1 MKKNKEPTAE
11 KNIGESCLQG
21 EELRKA
27 IGTIDLDLG
36 FMAHGVDYLI
46 DNGAPKD
53 FIEKYTTI
61 YNKAII
67 RKAAER
73 LHIEESLLA
82 DPASMT
88 ETQKFIMWGIT
99 RVYESEQVHR
109 YLHSDFIKTQ
119 VIINKKALSI
129 LQRQKYGEPKK
140 VEQTENEK
148 KLTDGSPEIES
159 TLDRKTES
167 CPQFNFDDIPTD
179 ERDELQEALRILNL
193 SFYASHPE
201 FKPKET
207 GFIGEPEFALVQ
219 AAAEAYLAF
228 HQASG
233 KPYSESIWD
242 YFEPEER
249 RQITEISQSDFF
261 YEPTSKAW
269 RWQPNISRS
278 GAAGFDLNVGKKTEA
293 GKVIIEATISDL
305 QGNPVNIDYM
315 LMGVQRAIGNL
326 IDRNGG
332 IRPIVVTPAQIYRA
346 YAGLPVD
353 SFVSPAQEADMEAA
367 MDKLMFYPSSLN
379 FKTQL
384 ERHKH
389 IKQQDDYDYQEEGSG
404 KIKRNLVPAQK
415 LENAVYRG
423 ISLPIAYEIYDYPSF
438 YQYSHIIGQMA
449 KVPNR
454 LLAGAAKPAI
464 KADKTPGL
472 QGSARN
478 IAVKENII
486 GRILRMSERGEH
498 KKAFTNVI
506 KVEDVAADCGIE
518 LTEKTRRTLL
528 KNIGLYL
535 EELRQEGQLKK
546 AMETKEGRKII
557 GFKITL

>member
-1 MKKNKEPTAE
+1 MAE
-11 KNIGESCLQG
+11 NQGGKSFLQG

-27 IGTIDLDLG
+27 IGTIEIDLG
-36 FMAHGVDYLI
+36 LMAHGVDHLI
-46 DNGAPKD
+46 DNGAPEALID
-53 FIEKYTTI
+53 KY
-61 YNKAII
+61 YRSYDKALA
-67 RKAAER
+67 RKAAEL
-73 LHIEESLLA
+73 LHLEESILA
-82 DPASMT
+82 DPATRT
-88 ETQKFIMWGIT
+88 EEQKRLMLEIAGAHQ
-99 RVYESEQVHR
+99 SEQIHR
-109 YLHSDFIKTQ
+109 YLESDFVKTQ
-119 VIINKKALSI
+119 LVIDNRALLI
-129 LQRQKYGEPKK
+129 LQRQKYGELD
-140 VEQTENEK
+140 K
-148 KLTDGSPEIES
+148 KLTEAEKLSIMES
-159 TLDRKTES
+159 VPGLQEAVEKMTEHIPRPLPKLS
-167 CPQFNFDDIPTD
+167 FDDLPVD
-179 ERDELQEALRILNL
+179 EGTELQEALRILNL

-201 FKPKET
+201 FKPKEA
-207 GFIGEPEFALVQ
+207 GFIGEPELALVQ
-219 AAAEAYLAF
+219 AATEAYLTF

-242 YFEPEER
+242 YFKPEER

-261 YEPTSKAW
+261 NEPTSKAW
-269 RWQPNISRS
+269 RMQNAIALS

-293 GKVIIEATISDL
+293 GKVIIEASISDL
-305 QGNPVNIDYM
+305 QGNPVNIDDM
-315 LMGVQRAIGNL
+315 LKGVQRAIGNL

-332 IRPIVVTPAQIYRA
+332 LRPIVVTPAQIYRA

-449 KVPNR
+449 RIPNR

-478 IAVKENII
+478 VAVKENVL
-486 GRILRMSERGEH
+486 GRILRMSERDEH

-518 LTEKTRRTLL
+518 LTDKTRRTLL
-528 KNIGLYL
+528 KNISLYL
-535 EELRQEGQLKK
+535 EELRQEGRIKK
-546 AMETKEGRKII
+546 AIEKKEARKII
-557 GFKITL
+557 GFTISI

>member
-1 MKKNKEPTAE
+1 MAE
-11 KNIGESCLQG
+11 NQGRKSFLQG
-21 EELRKA
+21 EELQKA
-27 IGTIDLDLG
+27 IGTIEVDLG
-36 FMAHGVDYLI
+36 LMAHGVDYLI
-46 DNGAPKD
+46 DIGAPEEL
-53 FIEKYTTI
+53 IEKYNRS
-61 YNKAII
+61 YDKALA
-67 RKAAER
+67 RKAAEI
-73 LHIEESLLA
+73 LHLEESDIA
-82 DPASMT
+82 DPATRTNEQKRLMLEIARAHQREQSRIYIQSDFVKTQLVIDNKALDILQGKKHGKPEKPELTEQEKLTILESAPGLQEALDKMT
-88 ETQKFIMWGIT
+88 EHIPRPLPK
-99 RVYESEQVHR
+99 
-109 YLHSDFIKTQ
+109 
-119 VIINKKALSI
+119 LS
-129 LQRQKYGEPKK
+129 
-140 VEQTENEK
+140 
-148 KLTDGSPEIES
+148 
-159 TLDRKTES
+159 
-167 CPQFNFDDIPTD
+167 FDDLPGD
-179 ERDELQEALRILNL
+179 EGTELQDALRILNL

-201 FKPKET
+201 YKPKEA
-207 GFIGEPEFALVQ
+207 GFIGEPEIALVQ
-219 AAAEAYLAF
+219 AATEAYLAF

-233 KPYSESIWD
+233 KPYSESLWE
-242 YFEPEER
+242 YFNPEER

-261 YEPTSKAW
+261 NEPTSKAW
-269 RWQPNISRS
+269 RMQNAIALS

-293 GKVIIEATISDL
+293 GKVIIEASISDL
-305 QGNPVNIDYM
+305 QGNPVNIDDM
-315 LMGVQRAIGNL
+315 LKGVQRAIGNL

-423 ISLPIAYEIYDYPSF
+423 INLPVAYEIYDYPSF

-449 KVPNR
+449 RVPNR

-478 IAVKENII
+478 IAVKENIL
-486 GRILRMSERGEH
+486 GRILRMEERDEH

-518 LTEKTRRTLL
+518 LTDKTRRTIL

-535 EELRQEGQLKK
+535 EELRQEGKIKK
-546 AMETKEGRKII
+546 AVEKKEARKII
-557 GFKITL
+557 GFTISI